1 MALAYRSFGA
11 LACVAVLALATP
23 AFADAY
29 DAAMARGVAA
39 KEKAVDTNDPSAWA
53 EALKLFEEAD
63 GLKSTKD
70 SKYEVAN
77 AAAKLKED
85 DLAVEAYE
93 AALAL
98 GLGGKPKEKA
108 QAFLKANEP
117 KMARVDVKG
126 PAGAQVYVGSRARGV
141 LPRAPL
147 VVFAGTSKIKV
158 VSGAK
163 SVEIPVEAK
172 AGEKVTLDADAKL
185 AELDVPPPPPP
196 PKDKPKP
203 PSPTVPI
210 SDDGASARALGWSL
224 IIGGGLVGTAGL
236 VFVVVSGN
244 RLESERA
251 FLLENCS
258 EWHDK
263 PDSCRIAKT
272 TDVQTAVQSS
282 NNTIAT
288 WSGVRIASFIGL
300 GTGFTVAAIGA
311 IRLLTAPPP
320 PHTAATLVPQ
330 VSVLPGGAYVG
341 LSGVFF

>member
-1 MALAYRSFGA
+1 MALAFRRLGT
-11 LACVAVLALATP
+11 LACVALLTISAP

-29 DAAMARGVAA
+29 DAAMARAVAA
-39 KEKAVDTNDPSAWA
+39 KEKAVDANDPSAWA

-98 GLGGKPKEKA
+98 GLAGKPKEKA

-126 PAGAQVYVGSRARGV
+126 PAGAQVYVGSRARGA

-163 SVEIPVEAK
+163 SVEIGVEAK
-172 AGEKVTLDADAKL
+172 AGEKLSIDADAKL

-196 PKDKPKP
+196 PKEKPKP
-203 PSPTVPI
+203 ISPTVPI
-210 SDDGASARALGWSL
+210 NDDGASARALGWSL

-236 VFVVVSGN
+236 VFVVISGN
-244 RLESERA
+244 RLDTERG
-251 FLLENCS
+251 FLTENCA
-258 EWHDK
+258 EWYDK
-263 PDSCRIAKT
+263 PSSCKFPKAGVQQT
-272 TDVQTAVQSS
+272 TIQSS
-282 NNTIAT
+282 NDAIAT
-288 WSGVRIASFIGL
+288 WSGVRTASFIGL

-311 IRLLTAPPP
+311 IRLLTAPSPP
-320 PHTAATLVPQ
+320 RTAASVAPQ
-330 VSVLPGGAYVG
+330 VSMLPGGAYVG
-341 LSGVFF
+341 VTGAF